1 MDIINSEQ
9 CRVME
14 NSQNRQQNGQNR
26 PNSHTGTINCEDCC
40 RSCSCD
46 EIGSS
51 SDSCGRSE
59 NGDRAIVEE
68 NRIISKSTTATQTPN
83 YKVDND
89 KSSLL

>member
-9 CRVME
+9 CRAME
-14 NSQNRQQNGQNR
+14 NSQNRQNGQNR

-46 EIGSS
+46 DIGSS

-59 NGDRAIVEE
+59 NGDRTIVED
-68 NRIISKSTTATQTPN
+68 RIISMSTTATQTPTT
-83 YKVDND
+83 YRVDND